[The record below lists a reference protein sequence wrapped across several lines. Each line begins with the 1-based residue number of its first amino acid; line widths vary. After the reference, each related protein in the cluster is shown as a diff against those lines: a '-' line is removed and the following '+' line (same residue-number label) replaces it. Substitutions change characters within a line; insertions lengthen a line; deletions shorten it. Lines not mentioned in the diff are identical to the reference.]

1 MTRFRKKTFMEDR
14 RSVRLRRFFWLLGIA
29 LLFPQ
34 KQMHQTHEDYRSRR
48 KVCGTQAILSGIF
61 SQMIVNVKSL
71 AFH

>member
-34 KQMHQTHEDYRSRR
+34 KQMHQTHEAVSYTHLTLPTNSR
-48 KVCGTQAILSGIF
+48 V
-61 SQMIVNVKSL
+61 
-71 AFH
+71 